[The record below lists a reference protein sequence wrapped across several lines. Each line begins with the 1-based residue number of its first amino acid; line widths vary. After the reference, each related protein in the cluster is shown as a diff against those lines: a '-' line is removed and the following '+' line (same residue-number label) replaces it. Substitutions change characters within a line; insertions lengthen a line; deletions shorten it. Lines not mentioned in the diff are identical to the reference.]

1 MSGEKKGF
9 VMYFD
14 NCRKISH
21 LPDESYAA
29 VMRAITEYAER
40 LAKERDQEA
49 FLEQRLSALPPEAA
63 MALCFMADAARRD
76 HESYQETIHRRSRG
90 TARNRQGDDGTK
102 AARDF
107 GGSQGKEDAWKYVT

>member
-29 VMRAITEYAER
+29 VMRAIVEYAER
-40 LAKERDQEA
+40 LARGQEQEA

-76 HESYQETIHRRSRG
+76 HESYQETIRRRG
-90 TARNRQGDDGTK
+90 TARSWQRDNREK
-102 AARDF
+102 SLRDF